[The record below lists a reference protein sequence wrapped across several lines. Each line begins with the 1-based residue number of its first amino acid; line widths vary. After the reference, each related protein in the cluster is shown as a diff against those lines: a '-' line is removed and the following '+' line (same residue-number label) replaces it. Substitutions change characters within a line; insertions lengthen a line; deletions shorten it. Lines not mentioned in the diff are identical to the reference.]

1 LSNLD
6 ASQRLINVPGG
17 HDDIR
22 ATMARIR
29 PWEGEE
35 LVSHHRWW
43 SQPALDGGWRRA
55 VALGFAGVLLAA
67 LATIAL
73 GASAGAAV
81 PGRVVLAASIR
92 HQPLTKLERKTP
104 PAPRL
109 VFGIYPGGA
118 AGTVGPSGPVAPEN
132 PALRMAALE
141 QLRPAGRPFVLH
153 LYASYTGAD
162 GSSAAQQV
170 GQDIEQYGRAGFQT
184 ELVLAYRPADGGSP
198 ADVGGFVGF
207 AREAVKSLGGTPGF
221 VSLQVTNEAN
231 QGGSPNTSDGYYA
244 GAEDALIEG
253 VVAAKGETRK
263 EGFGQV
269 KVGFNWAYA
278 ADGGERGF
286 WRYLGQ
292 HGGRRFV
299 DDLDW
304 VGLDAYPGTWGPALG
319 GRGLADE
326 TTSFMNRAL
335 RALRVDYMPLAGI
348 PHKVPL
354 RVSETGC
361 PTGPGRTDAMQLSAL
376 KAAVE
381 AVYHARGTYNIT
393 GFRWFDLRDADS
405 SSSSFE
411 SQYGLMRDDYSPK
424 PAFGAYRALVAS
436 LSN

>member
-1 LSNLD
+1 M
-6 ASQRLINVPGG
+6 GG
-17 HDDIR
+17 
-22 ATMARIR
+22 A
-29 PWEGEE
+29 
-35 LVSHHRWW
+35 
-43 SQPALDGGWRRA
+43 WRRA
-55 VALGFAGVLLAA
+55 AALGFASVLLAA
-67 LATIAL
+67 LATIVL
-73 GASAGAAV
+73 GVSAGVAA
-81 PGRVVLAASIR
+81 PGRLALTASIR
-92 HQPLTKLERKTP
+92 HQPLRNLERKSPTAP
-104 PAPRL
+104 PL

-118 AGTVGPSGPVAPEN
+118 AGTVGPGGTLAPEN
-132 PALRMAALE
+132 PTLRMAALE

-162 GSSAAQQV
+162 GWSAAQQV
-170 GQDIEQYGRAGFQT
+170 GQEIEQYGHAGFQT
-184 ELVLAYRPADGGSP
+184 ELVLAYRPADRGSP
-198 ADVGGFVGF
+198 ADVLGFVGF
-207 AREAVKSLGGTPGF
+207 VRDAVGALGGTPGF

-244 GAEDALIEG
+244 GAEDALIGG
-253 VVAAKGETRK
+253 VIAAKDETLRR
-263 EGFGQV
+263 GLGQV

-286 WRYLGQ
+286 WHYLGQ

-319 GRGLADE
+319 GRGLAAE
-326 TTSFMNRAL
+326 TTSFVAGAL
-335 RALRVDYMPLAGI
+335 RALRVTYMPLAGI

-354 RVSETGC
+354 RVSETGY
-361 PTGPGRTDAMQLSAL
+361 PTGPGRTDAMQVTVM
-376 KAAVE
+376 KAAVD
-381 AVYHARGTYNIT
+381 AVYHARGKYNIG
-393 GFRWFDLRDADS
+393 GFQWFDLRDADS